1 MALNENRR
9 LPQDEIQADRTAL
22 LAIRELRDY
31 SPLNPTFS
39 AEALA
44 SLDAALRRA
53 QEEELR
59 LRNALEAARDAAT
72 TAAWALHNGI
82 LGAKAQVIAQ
92 YGHDS
97 NAVQA
102 LGLKKKS
109 ERKRP
114 ARRNGTGSGAQ
125 RGGAEA

>member
-1 MALNENRR
+1 MALNEQRR
-9 LPQDEIQADRTAL
+9 LPQDEMQADRTTL

-31 SPLNPTFS
+31 APLNPAIS
-39 AEALA
+39 AETLVALE
-44 SLDAALRRA
+44 AALTRA

-59 LRNALEAARDAAT
+59 LRNALDAARDAT
-72 TAAWALHNGI
+72 TAAAWSLHNAI

-97 NAVQA
+97 TAVQS

-109 ERKRP
+109 ERRRP
-114 ARRNGTGSGAQ
+114 VRRNGTGAT
-125 RGGAEA
+125 A

>member
-1 MALNENRR
+1 LALNENRR
-9 LPQDEIQADRTAL
+9 LPQDEIQADRAAL

-31 SPLNPTFS
+31 SPINPAFS
-39 AEALA
+39 GSALEAL
-44 SLDAALRRA
+44 DATLRSA

-59 LRNALEAARDAAT
+59 LRNAFEASRDAVTA
-72 TAAWALHNGI
+72 AAWALHNGI

-102 LGLKKKS
+102 VGLKRKS
-109 ERKRP
+109 ERRRP
-114 ARRNGTGSGAQ
+114 TRRNGKTAAQ
-125 RGGAEA
+125 A